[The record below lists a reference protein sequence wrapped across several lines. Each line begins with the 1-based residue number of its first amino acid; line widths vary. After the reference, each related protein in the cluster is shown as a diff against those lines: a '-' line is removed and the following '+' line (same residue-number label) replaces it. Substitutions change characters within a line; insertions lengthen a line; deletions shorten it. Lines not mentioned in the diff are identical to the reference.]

1 MPGYG
6 RGGAR
11 RASGGRRAVRGY
23 TLRGRN
29 GRVNYV
35 GVTNNPGRRA
45 AQHKKGDKRGS
56 MNVETRGMSREAAQ
70 RWEARR
76 LDTFRRNHGGKTPPF
91 NRARSGGWRF

>member
-1 MPGYG
+1 MRSFG

-11 RASGGRRAVRGY
+11 RSSGSRRGVRGY

-45 AQHKKGDKRGS
+45 SEHKEGGKRGS
-56 MNVETRGMSREAAQ
+56 MNVETRGMSRESAQ

-76 LDTFRRNHGGKTPPF
+76 LETYRRNHSGKNPPS
-91 NRARSGGWRF
+91 NRTRSGGWRF